1 MRAPMTLRACALA
14 AAILAAG
21 CGGGGGGGSSTPP
34 PAVTPPVV
42 TPPVVTPPVVTPP
55 VVTPPVSTV
64 PDTTLAFIEASV
76 HDPSVIKAGD
86 SYYVFG
92 SHLAAAKTTDL
103 MNWTKV
109 ADGVDNNNPLFTNVT
124 TALAEAFAW
133 SQVTGLWAADVIQL
147 DDGKFYFYYNT
158 CKGDSP
164 RSAMGLAV
172 ADKIEGPYV
181 NKGVFLKSGMWG
193 EASPD
198 GKIYDARIH
207 PNAVDPHT
215 FRDKE
220 GKLWMIYGS
229 YSGGIFILEMDKA
242 SGMPLAGQGYG
253 KHLMGGNHAR
263 IEGAYVMYS
272 PQADYYYMFTSF
284 GGLDANGAYNMRVA
298 RSKSPNGPYV
308 DAKGTD
314 MASVKANPS
323 LPLFDDATIAPHGQK
338 LFGNHQFS
346 GGAGEAGVASGYV
359 SAGHNSARYEAATQQ
374 HFLFFHTRFPGRG
387 EQHEI
392 RVHEMFVNE
401 DGWPVVSPLRYAP
414 LNKSAVAL
422 SAEVTSLDAQG
433 SYQFINHGK
442 DITSTTKTAQ
452 SIRLDAGG
460 AVSGAV
466 TGTWSHRGG
475 NKVQLVLASGGTFNG
490 VLSRQFNANAKRF
503 VVTLTAQAQDGVS
516 VWGVRTGS

>member
-1 MRAPMTLRACALA
+1 MRANMTVRACALA
-14 AAILAAG
+14 AAMLAGA
-21 CGGGGGGGSSTPP
+21 CGGGGGASS
-34 PAVTPPVV
+34 PAPAPTPPVV
-42 TPPVVTPPVVTPP
+42 TPPVVMPPVVTPP
-55 VVTPPVSTV
+55 VVSPPAAE
-64 PDTTLAFIEASV
+64 TTIAFAEAAV
-76 HDPSVIKAGD
+76 HDPSVIKSGD
-86 SYYVFG
+86 TYYVFG

-109 ADGVDNNNPLFTNVT
+109 ADGVTNSNPLFANVT

-181 NKGVFLKSGMWG
+181 DKGVFLKSGMWN

-198 GKIYDARIH
+198 GRIYDARIH
-207 PNAVDPHT
+207 PNAVDPHM
-215 FRDKE
+215 FRDKA

-242 SGMPLAGQGYG
+242 SGMPLPGQGYG
-253 KHLMGGNHAR
+253 KHLLGGNHAR
-263 IEGAYVMYS
+263 IEGAYVLYS
-272 PQADYYYMFTSF
+272 PQSDYYYMFTSF

-298 RSKSPNGPYV
+298 RSRNPDGPYV

-314 MASVKANPS
+314 MAGVKANPN
-323 LPLFDDATIAPHGQK
+323 LPLFDDASIAPHGQK

-346 GGAGEAGVASGYV
+346 AGAGEAGVASGYV
-359 SAGHNSARYEAATQQ
+359 SAGHNSAKYEAATQQ
-374 HFLFFHTRFPGRG
+374 YFLFFHSRFPGRG

-392 RVHEMFVNE
+392 RVHEFFLNE
-401 DGWPVVSPLRYAP
+401 DGWPVVASLRYAP
-414 LNKSAVAL
+414 LAKSAVPLAP
-422 SAEVTSLDAQG
+422 EVTPAEAQG
-433 SYQFINHGK
+433 SYQYVNHGK
-442 DITSTTKTAQ
+442 DITATVKGAQ
-452 SIRLDAGG
+452 SIKLEAGG

-466 TGTWSHRGG
+466 TGSWSHRGG
-475 NKVQLVLASGGTFNG
+475 NKVQLSLGAAGTFNG
-490 VLSRQFNANAKRF
+490 VLSRQYNANAKRF
-503 VVTLTAQAQDGVS
+503 VVTLTAQTQEGVS